1 MNKLKLYIGSL
12 PYKKPVLEFLPKD
25 IQSIP
30 KENMFGERNIFD
42 TDFEYVEVV
51 SDPEQ
56 SEYFLLPYS
65 YNHVSKEKHYI
76 NSFGELAKK
85 YNKRVIV
92 FLLGDSNE
100 DIEISNSI
108 VFRMSKYKTNIKG
121 NEIIMP
127 AYSADLGAIY
137 GLNFREKSEDKPV
150 IGFCGWASIPNRKTK
165 IKYKIKEYFWNIWG
179 LFIKKYNTR
188 IPGVILRE
196 NIINI
201 IEKSKIVRNNFII
214 RKSYSGNTK
223 TISLDPKIAREEYI
237 NSIKDSD
244 YYLCPKG
251 DGNFSVRFFEC
262 LSLGRIP
269 VLINTDI
276 DLPFSNI
283 VDYKDFIIK
292 IDMGDIRNIDKI
304 VYDHYF
310 KTNNN
315 DFINIQKRCR
325 NVFDQYLNIHVFFM
339 NVLKRDFLEKVPKV

>member
-1 MNKLKLYIGSL
+1 MNKLKVYIGSL
-12 PYKKPVLEFLPKD
+12 PYKKPILEFLPRD
-25 IQSIP
+25 MQDIP
-30 KENMFGERNIFD
+30 KENMFGEKNIFD

-51 SDPEQ
+51 QGPEQ

-65 YNHVSKEKHYI
+65 YNHVSKEKSYLD
-76 NSFGELAKK
+76 NFDKLANK

-108 VFRMSKYKTNIKG
+108 VFRMSKYKTNINK

-127 AYSADLGAIY
+127 AYSADLGSLY
-137 GLNFREKSEDKPV
+137 GISYREKGEDKPIV
-150 IGFCGWASIPNRKTK
+150 GFCGWANIPDIDKK
-165 IKYKIKEYFWNIWG
+165 IKYKIKEFVWNVVG
-179 LFIKKYNTR
+179 LFVKKYKAR

-196 NIINI
+196 NIISI
-201 IEKSKIVRNNFII
+201 IEKSKLVRNNFII

-223 TISLDPKIAREEYI
+223 TISLDPKIARGEYI
-237 NSIKDSD
+237 KSIKDSD

-269 VLINTDI
+269 VIINTDM
-276 DLPFSNI
+276 DLPFSDI
-283 VDYKDFIIK
+283 IDYKDFIIK
-292 IDMGDIRNIDKI
+292 IEMDDVGVIDKI
-304 VYDHYF
+304 ISDHYIRI
-310 KTNNN
+310 NNT
-315 DFINIQKRCR
+315 DFINIQKKCR

-339 NVLKRDFLEKVPKV
+339 NVLKNEFLDKVPKV